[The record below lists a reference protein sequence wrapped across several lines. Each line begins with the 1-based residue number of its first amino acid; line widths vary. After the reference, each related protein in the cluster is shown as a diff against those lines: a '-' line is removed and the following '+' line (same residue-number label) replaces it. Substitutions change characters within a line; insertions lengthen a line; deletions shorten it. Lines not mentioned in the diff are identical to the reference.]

1 MFKQLTYITVGVV
14 LSLAGCNSFTLS
26 YQKGDTTTAKEI
38 QHTGPQPDDHGVTK
52 TNPVDTEASVIDK
65 LTEIQKTQQ
74 AAAQAQ
80 LSDWC
85 PKYRAPILPPP
96 PVAPLDKLNQLK
108 PTDTAAIEALDR
120 NYIVE
125 LSDWIAKS
133 QATITKSYH
142 DYVVQCETAKK
153 KKQ

>member
-1 MFKQLTYITVGVV
+1 MFKQLTYITVGVI

-26 YQKGDTTTAKEI
+26 YQKGDTTAKQI
-38 QHTGPQPDDHGVTK
+38 QHTGPQPDDHGVVK
-52 TNPVDTEASVIDK
+52 TNPVDTEANVIDR

-74 AAAQAQ
+74 ALAQSQ

-85 PKYRAPILPPP
+85 PRYWAPILTPPP
-96 PVAPLDKLNQLK
+96 AAPLDKLNQLK
-108 PTDTAAIEALDR
+108 PTDTVAIEALDR

-125 LSDWIAKS
+125 LSTWIAKS
-133 QATITKSYH
+133 QGQVNKSYH
-142 DYVVQCETAKK
+142 DYVVQCEAAKK